1 MVIKHKVVKKRKKF
15 NNYEEIFDTFT
26 YQFCSLNTN
35 FSNLE
40 KKIF

>member
-15 NNYEEIFDTFT
+15 NNYEEIFDKFI

-35 FSNLE
+35 FSGLLE
-40 KKIF
+40 KN